1 MIKFIKRNL
10 KLITIINVMIIISSL
25 IICKYFLL
33 QKEEK
38 NDEVKPFLKEQVEK
52 ITLEEIDVIKKVLK
66 EKLQYLEYMK

>member
-38 NDEVKPFLKEQVEK
+38 NDEGQDVEGS
-52 ITLEEIDVIKKVLK
+52 LEDG
-66 EKLQYLEYMK
+66 QG